1 MIHVRRWWPV
11 PVLLVTAMVA
21 QKVFFESRYDVSGHA
36 AEHLTGAT
44 APFPAVALVGI
55 LLFVTPRA
63 RRQPL
68 VLVTSA
74 AWLVSTVLVLVGNVR
89 VIDALVRAG
98 MGDTPTS
105 QLVEDAT
112 IDSAH
117 DLANLAPW
125 LGVVAALALTGAL
138 WRHRHVSG
146 RVASGAAIL
155 NVIFPPWIIPGAGVL
170 VLTIARGIAHH
181 RASRTDR
188 SPADASVDQLA
199 DEVGVAVVPG
209 VLLDHVYEDPS

>member
-1 MIHVRRWWPV
+1 VIHVRRWWPV
-11 PVLLVTAMVA
+11 PVLLATSLVV
-21 QKVFFESRYDVSGHA
+21 QKAFFESRFDVSGHA
-36 AEHLTGAT
+36 AEHLSSAT
-44 APFPAVALVGI
+44 AAFPAFALVAI
-55 LLFVTPRA
+55 LLYVTPPA

-74 AWLVSTVLVLVGNVR
+74 TWLVSTVLVLVGNVR
-89 VIDALVRAG
+89 VVDALVRAG

-112 IDSAH
+112 IDAAH

-125 LGVVAALALTGAL
+125 LGVMAALALTGAL
-138 WRHRHVSG
+138 WRHRHVSA

-155 NVIFPPWIIPGAGVL
+155 NVIFPPWIVPGAGVL
-170 VLTIARGIAHH
+170 VLVIARCIEYH

-188 SPADASVDQLA
+188 PSSPGATVP
-199 DEVGVAVVPG
+199 VVP
-209 VLLDHVYEDPS
+209 